1 MQGLPKFYATKAD
14 LDNVRTDFGDD
25 TYKAELQKLYDGR
38 LIWVTVMDVDGTPHT
53 VASLEDGIT
62 DATHKVVESGLL
74 NEEQGIYLPAFVQM
88 ELIVDTNAYI
98 YKRLGYTDD
107 EITKELG
114 A

>member
-62 DATHKVVESGLL
+62 DATHKVVESAIEL
-74 NEEQGIYLPAFVQM
+74 NGPSVFVQM

>member
-62 DATHKVVESGLL
+62 DATHKVVESVLL
-74 NEEQGIYLPAFVQM
+74 NEEQGIYLPAFVQQ
-88 ELIVDTNAYI
+88 ELVVDPNAYI
-98 YKRLGYTDD
+98 FTRLGFTDG
-107 EITKELG
+107 EVLAMLG
-114 A
+114 